1 MQTKWV
7 LGAVGVVLFVSG
19 TLLAFLPQETAA
31 ALGIVPVG
39 PVTLVLQ
46 ALSAALLGWGI
57 LNWFSRANLIGGIYG
72 RPLALGNFLFFFVS
86 ASALGKA
93 AMRGS
98 APMLVVGAA
107 GVSVLFTVAFAWLL
121 FFHDPVGKQA
131 KEGV

>member
-1 MQTKWV
+1 MQTKWIV
-7 LGAVGVVLFVSG
+7 GTAGVVLFVSG
-19 TLLAFLPQETAA
+19 ALLAFLPQETAE

-46 ALSAALLGWGI
+46 VLSAALLGWGI

-86 ASALGKA
+86 ASALVKL

-98 APMLVVGAA
+98 APMLVMGTAV
-107 GVSVLFTVAFAWLL
+107 VSVVFTAAFAWLL
-121 FFHDPVGKQA
+121 FFHDPVAKQA
-131 KEGV
+131 KEGM